1 MAWTAASAAKGAAA
15 VHAKH
20 GKGHLTARMLAAD
33 RANLAKGRAKRHST
47 HRGSHRKGAF
57 KLPHKASKPV
67 SRGNAAARRVI
78 ENNYFT
84 LKSKMP
90 LGDRRIAYHKTVKL
104 TTKKLPGL
112 IKNLLK
118 KLVPV
123 VMTAEPSGHIPTDT
137 TLKKFLNL
145 GRVKDFVSNIGVQ
158 QNASKRLGKFLKD
171 SQYGKPCSGN

>member
-104 TTKKLPGL
+104 TTKKVTGV
-112 IKNLLK
+112 N
-118 KLVPV
+118 
-123 VMTAEPSGHIPTDT
+123 
-137 TLKKFLNL
+137 KKF
-145 GRVKDFVSNIGVQ
+145 VKEIGPGGYDRRTKWAHSYRHHTKKVLKPR
-158 QNASKRLGKFLKD
+158 ASKGLRVQHWRSTKRFKM
-171 SQYGKPCSGN
+171 PR